1 MQTKPI
7 DKMSVVDRLLVLLPW
22 RQRVKSSLLILL
34 SLLTATVETMG
45 IASIVPF
52 LAVLAAP
59 ETIQS
64 NRYLRQAYTM
74 LGVENQHDFLLLL
87 GLLSFFGLVSGTACR
102 ALNNWGQ
109 VRFNRSIE
117 FSLARRLMTD
127 YLHRPYAFFLSRN
140 SADLSKMLLSEV
152 AQVVGGFL
160 APLMSLVSNAIM
172 TTFMLGLLCLVN
184 AKLALGTAAAIGA
197 AYAVIFLSVRKWVTR
212 LGKRRFKANQERF
225 EAANEV
231 FGGIK
236 EIKLLG
242 NEQVYLKRFSGA
254 YSRLARTQA
263 VASLVGSFPAHALQL
278 VTFGG
283 GLLAVL
289 YLLQDTNNLAQALPV
304 IAIFVLCA
312 RRTLPAI
319 QTIFKN
325 VTVLRYSQPAV
336 TRLLED
342 FEGVES
348 GSSKMDPVTKPLTFV
363 RTIVLDDVSFAYPTA
378 AKSAI
383 NNVKLKIPLGTRV
396 GFVGSTGSGKTTT
409 IDIIL
414 GLLDPTSG
422 RLLVDGT
429 PVGPHNVRAWQAN
442 LGYVPQHIYLADDT
456 VAGNIALGVPPR
468 KIDQDAVERAA
479 RIASIHDFVVNEMPQ
494 GYRTMVGERGV
505 RLSGGQRQRI
515 GVARALY
522 RDPKVLLF
530 DEATSALDNLTE
542 KAVMQ
547 GLQTLGRDRT
557 IIFIAHRLSTV
568 RNCDVIYLFAGGRIT
583 ASGAYD
589 ELTASSAEFQ
599 SMTAHGI

>member
-1 MQTKPI
+1 
-7 DKMSVVDRLLVLLPW
+7 MSVVDRLLVLMPW
-22 RQRVKSSLLILL
+22 RQRVKSTLLILL
-34 SLLTATVETMG
+34 SLITAAIETMG
-45 IASIVPF
+45 IASIAPF

-59 ETIQS
+59 ETIEN
-64 NRYLRQAYTM
+64 NRFLRQAYTT
-74 LGVENQHDFLLLL
+74 LGIENQHDFLLLL
-87 GLLSFFGLVSGTACR
+87 GMWSFVGLVSGTACR

-127 YLHRPYAFFLSRN
+127 YLRRPYAFFLSRN
-140 SADLSKMLLSEV
+140 NADLTKMLLTEV
-152 AQVVGGFL
+152 AQVVSGFL
-160 APLMSLVSNAIM
+160 APIMGLISSAIM
-172 TTFMLGLLCLVN
+172 TSFMLALLCLVN
-184 AKLALGTAAAIGA
+184 AKLALGTAAVIGA
-197 AYAVIFLSVRKWVTR
+197 TYGIIFFSVRKWVTR
-212 LGKRRFKANQERF
+212 LGQRRFKANQERF

-242 NEQVYLKRFSGA
+242 NEHVYLKRFSGA

-263 VASLVGSFPAHALQL
+263 VASLVGSLPVHALQL
-278 VTFGG
+278 LTFGG

-289 YLLQDTNNLAQALPV
+289 YLLQDSKNLAQALPV
-304 IAIFVLCA
+304 IAVFILCA

-319 QTIFKN
+319 QTIFRN
-325 VTVLRYSQPAV
+325 VTMLRYSQPAV

-342 FEGVES
+342 FAVVES
-348 GSSKMDPVTKPLTFV
+348 EQSEMGPVTKPLPFA
-363 RTIVLDDVSFAYPTA
+363 RAIVLDDVSFAYPTA
-378 AKSAI
+378 AKSAVK
-383 NNVKLKIPLGTRV
+383 NVNLEIPMGARV

-422 RLLVDGT
+422 CLLVDGT
-429 PVGPHNVRAWQAN
+429 PIGPHNVRAWQAN

-456 VAGNIALGVPPR
+456 VAVNIALGVPP
-468 KIDQDAVERAA
+468 KKVDHEAVERAA
-479 RIASIHDFVVNEMPQ
+479 RLANIHDFVANEMAD

-583 ASGAYD
+583 ASGTYD

-599 SMTAHGI
+599 SMTAHGG